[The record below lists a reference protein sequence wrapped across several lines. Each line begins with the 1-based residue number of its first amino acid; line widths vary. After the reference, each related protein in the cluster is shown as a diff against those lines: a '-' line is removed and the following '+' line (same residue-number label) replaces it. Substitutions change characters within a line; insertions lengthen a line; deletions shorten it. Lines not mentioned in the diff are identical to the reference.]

1 MASLEEPAYALLPE
15 ERAERDAT
23 RRARVDYA
31 VMAWLNFF
39 ETGAGAGLTKF
50 LPLFLAARGLDA
62 AQVGAVLAS
71 TQVAKFA
78 GGLVFGR
85 LADATGGYKAVLL
98 ATNGAACAFALALT
112 SLAAPW
118 RSLRGLAR
126 VAAVAAVVDGQAFF
140 GSSSG
145 TLIDAIAVVNM
156 AGGGASYGSLRLWAA
171 LGWGVAAV
179 AIGRGVDAFGF
190 SAIFV
195 AFVAGTA
202 LASCVVAVLFKSP
215 AAKTPGAA
223 APAPAG
229 RRWYAAGATPL
240 YFLNFFVH
248 GCLAAFVESFLL
260 LYVASRYP
268 DAPSWFL
275 GLLVLVAALC
285 ECPVFF
291 YAQRLLDRFGV
302 RRLLVFAQGLFAL
315 RCAAYAFLP
324 GCVDDDRGFWYF
336 LLLEPSHAVTFALMW
351 SAAVEYARTAA
362 PVERQGGAQALL
374 RGVYYYLGVG
384 AGSWV
389 GGRIVKAR
397 GFHALYVAGAVG
409 MAAWMAAWALLLRA
423 WRPRPAAAA
432 LAPAEAST
440 EVF

>member
-62 AQVGAVLAS
+62 A
-71 TQVAKFA
+71 
-78 GGLVFGR
+78 
-85 LADATGGYKAVLL
+85 
-98 ATNGAACAFALALT
+98 
-112 SLAAPW
+112 
-118 RSLRGLAR
+118 
-126 VAAVAAVVDGQAFF
+126 QAFF

-202 LASCVVAVLFKSP
+202 LASSSSP
-215 AAKTPGAA
+215 SCSRARGQNP
-223 APAPAG
+223 
-229 RRWYAAGATPL
+229 RRRGGAGARGAPL
-240 YFLNFFVH
+240 
-248 GCLAAFVESFLL
+248 
-260 LYVASRYP
+260 
-268 DAPSWFL
+268 
-275 GLLVLVAALC
+275 
-285 ECPVFF
+285 
-291 YAQRLLDRFGV
+291 RLLDRFGV

-374 RGVYYYLGVG
+374 RGVYYLGVG

-423 WRPRPAAAA
+423 WRPRPARGPRARGGVDGGAYVASRAAA
-432 LAPAEAST
+432 SLFATYVVPITKSG
-440 EVF
+440 FL

>member
-1 MASLEEPAYALLPE
+1 MRAAANKRAFLRSEHEREQLFAAVFASGAASRAARAASSRSSTRSGASSGGSSGAIRPSSNASASKRSKPSARDMAADSSRKKLEV
-15 ERAERDAT
+15 T
-23 RRARVDYA
+23 S
-31 VMAWLNFF
+31 F
-39 ETGAGAGLTKF
+39 AGLADGRGGNSPRPALIGGVEPPTKT
-50 LPLFLAARGLDA
+50 DA
-62 AQVGAVLAS
+62 GGS
-71 TQVAKFA
+71 SSDGGGG
-78 GGLVFGR
+78 GGLVRKLSRALVRPWADSSRRGSERTTGR
-85 LADATGGYKAVLL
+85 
-98 ATNGAACAFALALT
+98 
-112 SLAAPW
+112 S
-118 RSLRGLAR
+118 
-126 VAAVAAVVDGQAFF
+126 VD
-140 GSSSG
+140 
-145 TLIDAIAVVNM
+145 
-156 AGGGASYGSLRLWAA
+156 
-171 LGWGVAAV
+171 
-179 AIGRGVDAFGF
+179 
-190 SAIFV
+190 
-195 AFVAGTA
+195 A

-215 AAKTPGAA
+215 AAKSPAGAA

-324 GCVDDDRGFWYF
+324 GCVDDERGFWYF

-374 RGVYYYLGVG
+374 RGVYYYIGVG